1 MRHRPTVCDPQ
12 GAWASSLP
20 SHSEQDMASKGPPES
35 YIPVTGAPR
44 TRPTLP
50 QQAVVLREVL
60 PCRAALATAGY
71 PRMLGW
77 APGRRTRRER
87 VPSPSQGSH
96 PCQSP
101 PHPHPLES
109 LSLQPT
115 GGLSHPQSSPQG
127 PAGTA
132 AGSQPS
138 AVQVPQAPPC
148 PGQMPSCPE
157 AKRHPPPA
165 PGCTEISSLGMTN

>member
-1 MRHRPTVCDPQ
+1 MCDPQ

-96 PCQSP
+96 PCRSP
-101 PHPHPLES
+101 PHPPPGVSKSAAHWGAFTPTKLPPGPS
-109 LSLQPT
+109 RHCSRIPALCCAGPT
-115 GGLSHPQSSPQG
+115 GSPM
-127 PAGTA
+127 PRPNAIVPR
-132 AGSQPS
+132 SQ
-138 AVQVPQAPPC
+138 
-148 PGQMPSCPE
+148 
-157 AKRHPPPA
+157 KTPPPQHPA
-165 PGCTEISSLGMTN
+165 ALKSPPWG